1 MKRAGRTDVE
11 MLASGQWTRDGRK
24 QYRHA
29 SGVRIVYRHNDYLW
43 EIIGGAKDGD
53 CYEPLWVARYKV
65 ERAS

>member
-1 MKRAGRTDVE
+1 MTQAPLPVTHR
-11 MLASGQWTRDGRK
+11 GQTRDGRK

-53 CYEPLWVARYKV
+53 CYEPLWVARYEV